1 MSGLEDMVRQADS
14 LIRMENQRFA
24 NEARARNL
32 EREIE
37 QLPQKMVSEDLHKLL
52 EQIEES
58 ERKREEDKREQAK
71 ENRISHIYNL
81 VALLVA
87 IASMI
92 IALVK

>member
-1 MSGLEDMVRQADS
+1 MSGLEDMVRQADN

-24 NEARARNL
+24 NEAIARNL

-37 QLPQKMVSEDLHKLL
+37 QLPQKMAAEDLHKLL
-52 EQIEES
+52 ERIEES

-71 ENRISHIYNL
+71 ENRLNHIYNL

-87 IASMI
+87 IASMVI
-92 IALVK
+92 SLVK

>member
-1 MSGLEDMVRQADS
+1 MSKLEDSVRNGEKIVLGEAGNSSNWRAAEAKLKAD
-14 LIRMENQRFA
+14 RENA
-24 NEARARNL
+24 
-32 EREIE
+32 
-37 QLPQKMVSEDLHKLL
+37 QLQSAEDLHKLL
-52 EQIEES
+52 ERLEES

>member
-1 MSGLEDMVRQADS
+1 MSELDNLFSRADDM
-14 LIRMENQRFA
+14 IRIENQRVA

-37 QLPQKMVSEDLHKLL
+37 QLPQKMAAEDLHKLL
-52 EQIEES
+52 ERIEES

-71 ENRISHIYNL
+71 ENRLNHIYNL

-87 IASMI
+87 IASMVI
-92 IALVK
+92 SLVK